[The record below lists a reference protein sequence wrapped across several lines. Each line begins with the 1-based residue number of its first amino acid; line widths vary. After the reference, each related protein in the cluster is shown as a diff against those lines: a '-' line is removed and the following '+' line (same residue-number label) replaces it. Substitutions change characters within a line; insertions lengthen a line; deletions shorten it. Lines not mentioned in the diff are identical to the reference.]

1 MVNSLIGLVKDQL
14 SDKMIGRAG
23 SLLGLPTGDARTAVM
38 SGLPAVLGG
47 LGSKVASKE
56 GASSLLSL
64 IKDNNLGES
73 TLTNMVDRKD
83 DIGEMGSNLA
93 SSVFGGSQNSIID
106 KLASLSGLEK
116 DKSSKL
122 LSFLTPAVL
131 GAVGKRVSDKNL
143 DASGLQSLFSDYKGG
158 LGAIGGGVKAAAS
171 SATSSVKSAATSAS
185 NTVGNA
191 TPSGGGGGFLKWLL
205 PLLLIGG
212 ALWWFMGRGGADTNT
227 AKGDKMEQMDGKKM
241 ADRKGGKKMAGADD
255 HSGHDHAGHDHSSHD
270 GHDHGGKKMADGAKG
285 AAAGAATSA
294 AGAMEAGKAGA
305 GKMANAMSLTVD
317 ADGNLMRG
325 DKLIAKA
332 GTFSEKDGSYVDAS
346 GKTLGLIG
354 KVGKAIGDAAKTAG
368 GAVAGAATKSADAIK
383 GVFSKAFSKK
393 DSGYAYSLTDISWE
407 EGGNKI
413 TNFSK
418 NEIMGLAAALKEN
431 ADGKIEVQVN
441 GADKSLSKQRASV
454 IRDQL
459 VTLGVKANQIS
470 AKGMGDGDAASGKLV
485 KIVVK

>member
-1 MVNSLIGLVKDQL
+1 MVNSLLGLVKDQL

-23 SLLGLPTGDARTAVM
+23 SLLGLPTGDARSAVM
-38 SGLPAVLGG
+38 SGLPAVLSG

-106 KLASLSGLEK
+106 KLASLSGIGK

-143 DASGLQSLFSDYKGG
+143 DAAGLQSLFSDYKGG
-158 LGAIGGGVKAAAS
+158 LGSVKAAAS
-171 SATSSVKSAATSAS
+171 SATGSVKSAATSAS

-191 TPSGGGGGFLKWLL
+191 APSGGGGGFLKWLL

-241 ADRKGGKKMAGADD
+241 GDKKGGKKMGAADD
-255 HSGHDHAGHDHSSHD
+255 HSGHDHAGHDHSDHD
-270 GHDHGGKKMADGAKG
+270 GHDHGGKKMAKGAKD
-285 AAAGAATSA
+285 AATGVATTA
-294 AGAMEAGKAGA
+294 AGAMEAGKEGA
-305 GKMANAMSLTVD
+305 GKMANAMSLSVD

-346 GKTLGLIG
+346 GKKLGLIA

-393 DSGYAYSLTDISWE
+393 DSGYSYSLTDISWE

-441 GADKSLSKQRASV
+441 GADKGLSKQRASV

-470 AKGMGDGDAASGKLV
+470 AKGMGDGDASSGKLV